1 MHDKSIAD
9 DGKAFISSS
18 PTLKWKYAAANIIIA
33 IPLAEKRVSFL

>member
-18 PTLKWKYAAANIIIA
+18 PTLKWKYAADNIIHA